1 VPARRPNLVKETAM
15 TTLAPSA
22 GHTATDL
29 WYTIVAG
36 ALAALTPRR
45 VGRITDADMF
55 DIFSE
60 DDAP

>member
-1 VPARRPNLVKETAM
+1 VPDRRLNLVKETTM

-22 GHTATDL
+22 GHTAADL

-36 ALAALTPRR
+36 VLAALTPRR